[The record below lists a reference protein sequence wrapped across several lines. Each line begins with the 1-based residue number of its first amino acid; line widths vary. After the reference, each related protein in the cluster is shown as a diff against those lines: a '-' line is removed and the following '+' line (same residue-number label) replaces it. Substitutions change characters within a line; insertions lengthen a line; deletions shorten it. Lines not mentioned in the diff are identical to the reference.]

1 VSGGSIL
8 SPEQKQEKNLKDN
21 KNTPIWLKASALYV
35 SSIMSAL
42 FVFITLCAL
51 DGLVRSCP
59 SLFGSVWNPLGGQ
72 FGIMPMIWASGLLSL
87 SSLAMGWAFS
97 VGCCCYIHGFG
108 PKWAARLLAGIL
120 RIMTAVPTV
129 VYGFASVFLL
139 VPLIRNG
146 LGGSGFSW
154 LTASL
159 VLSLL
164 IIPTMVLSMDSAF
177 RTIESETRLTSAAL
191 GFTREQNMA
200 MVVIPASKEWIWSSA
215 LLGFGRAAGDTLIPT
230 MLAGNAVQY
239 ANTPLDAMRTLT
251 AHIGLV
257 LSSDVGGTAYLSLFV
272 AGGILL
278 FVSITANM
286 LFRLVR
292 RKSL

>member
-1 VSGGSIL
+1 M
-8 SPEQKQEKNLKDN
+8 NDN
-21 KNTPIWLKASALYV
+21 KNTPLWLKASAVYV
-35 SSIMSAL
+35 SSLMSAL
-42 FVFITLCAL
+42 FVFIAVCAL
-51 DGLVRSCP
+51 DGLLKGGP
-59 SLFGSVWNPLGGQ
+59 SLFGSVWDPEGGR
-72 FGIMPMIWASGLLSL
+72 FGITPMIWASALLSF
-87 SSLAMGWAFS
+87 SSLAIGWTFA
-97 VGCCCYIHGFG
+97 VGCCCFIHGFG
-108 PKWAARLLAGIL
+108 PKPAARVLSWIL
-120 RIMTAVPTV
+120 RIMTAIPTV

-164 IIPTMVLSMDSAF
+164 IMPTMVLSMDSAF
-177 RTIESETRLTSAAL
+177 RTIGSETYMTSAAL
-191 GFTREQNMA
+191 GLTPEQNVA
-200 MVVIPASKEWIWSSA
+200 MVVLPASGKWIWSSA

-239 ANTPLDAMRTLT
+239 ADTPLDAMRTLT

-278 FVSITANM
+278 FVSIAANIM
-286 LFRLVR
+286 FRLVR
-292 RKSL
+292 RGS

>member
-1 VSGGSIL
+1 MQL
-8 SPEQKQEKNLKDN
+8 NNN
-21 KNTPIWLKASALYV
+21 KNTPLWLKVSAVYV
-35 SSIMSAL
+35 SSLMSAIFL
-42 FVFITLCAL
+42 FITLCAL
-51 DGLVRSCP
+51 DGLLKGGP
-59 SLFGSVWNPLGGQ
+59 SLFGSLWNPEAEK

-87 SSLAMGWAFS
+87 SSLVMGWTLA
-97 VGCCCYIHGFG
+97 VGCCCFIHGFG
-108 PKWAARLLAGIL
+108 PRPAARLLSWML
-120 RIMTAVPTV
+120 RIMTAIPTV

-164 IIPTMVLSMDSAF
+164 ILPTMVLAMDSTF
-177 RTIESETRLTSAAL
+177 RTIESETSMTSAAL
-191 GFTREQNMA
+191 GLTTEQNVA
-200 MVVIPASKEWIWSSA
+200 MVVLPASGKWVCSSA

-239 ANTPLDAMRTLT
+239 ANSPLDAMRTLT

-257 LSSDVGGTAYLSLFV
+257 LSSDVGGTAYFSLYV

-286 LFRLVR
+286 LLRLLR
-292 RKSL
+292 RRS

>member
-1 VSGGSIL
+1 M
-8 SPEQKQEKNLKDN
+8 NDN
-21 KNTPIWLKASALYV
+21 KNTPLWLKASAVYV
-35 SSIMSAL
+35 SSLMSAL
-42 FVFITLCAL
+42 FVFIAVCAL
-51 DGLVRSCP
+51 DGLLKGGP
-59 SLFGSVWNPLGGQ
+59 SLFGSVWDPEGGR
-72 FGIMPMIWASGLLSL
+72 FGITPMIWASALLSF
-87 SSLAMGWAFS
+87 SSLAIGWTFA
-97 VGCCCYIHGFG
+97 VGCCCFIHGFG
-108 PKWAARLLAGIL
+108 PKPAARVLSWIL
-120 RIMTAVPTV
+120 RIMTAIPTV

-164 IIPTMVLSMDSAF
+164 IMPTMVLSMDSAF
-177 RTIESETRLTSAAL
+177 RTIGSETYMTSAAL
-191 GFTREQNMA
+191 GLTPEQNVA
-200 MVVIPASKEWIWSSA
+200 MVVLPASGKWIWSSA

-239 ANTPLDAMRTLT
+239 ADTPLDAMRTLT

-278 FVSITANM
+278 FVSITANIM
-286 LFRLVR
+286 FRLVR
-292 RKSL
+292 RGS

>member
-1 VSGGSIL
+1 M
-8 SPEQKQEKNLKDN
+8 NDN
-21 KNTPIWLKASALYV
+21 KNTPLWLKASAVYV
-35 SSIMSAL
+35 SSLMSAL
-42 FVFITLCAL
+42 FVFIAVCAL
-51 DGLVRSCP
+51 DGLLKGGP
-59 SLFGSVWNPLGGQ
+59 SLFGSVWDPEGGR
-72 FGIMPMIWASGLLSL
+72 FGITPMIWASALLSF
-87 SSLAMGWAFS
+87 SSLAIGWTFA
-97 VGCCCYIHGFG
+97 VGCCCFIHGFG
-108 PKWAARLLAGIL
+108 PKLAARVLSWIL
-120 RIMTAVPTV
+120 RIMTAIPTV

-164 IIPTMVLSMDSAF
+164 IMPTMVLSMDSAF
-177 RTIESETRLTSAAL
+177 RTIGSETYMTSAAL
-191 GFTREQNMA
+191 GLTPEQNVA
-200 MVVIPASKEWIWSSA
+200 MVVLPASGKWIWSSA

-239 ANTPLDAMRTLT
+239 ADTPLDAMRTLT

-278 FVSITANM
+278 FVSITANIM
-286 LFRLVR
+286 FRLVR
-292 RKSL
+292 RGS

>member
-1 VSGGSIL
+1 M
-8 SPEQKQEKNLKDN
+8 NDN
-21 KNTPIWLKASALYV
+21 KNTPLWLKASAVYV
-35 SSIMSAL
+35 SSLMSAL
-42 FVFITLCAL
+42 FVFIAVCAL
-51 DGLVRSCP
+51 DGLLKGGT
-59 SLFGSVWNPLGGQ
+59 SLFGSVWDPEGGR
-72 FGIMPMIWASGLLSL
+72 FGITPMIWASALLSF
-87 SSLAMGWAFS
+87 SSLAIGWTFA
-97 VGCCCYIHGFG
+97 VGCCCFIHGFG
-108 PKWAARLLAGIL
+108 PKPAARVLSWIL
-120 RIMTAVPTV
+120 RIMTAIPTV

-164 IIPTMVLSMDSAF
+164 IMPTMVLSMDSAF
-177 RTIESETRLTSAAL
+177 RTIGSETYMTSAAL
-191 GFTREQNMA
+191 GLTPEQNVA
-200 MVVIPASKEWIWSSA
+200 MVVLPASGKWIWSSA

-239 ANTPLDAMRTLT
+239 ADTPLDAMRTLT

-278 FVSITANM
+278 FVSIAANIM
-286 LFRLVR
+286 FRLVR
-292 RKSL
+292 RGS

>member
-1 VSGGSIL
+1 M
-8 SPEQKQEKNLKDN
+8 NDN
-21 KNTPIWLKASALYV
+21 KNTPIWLKASAVYV
-35 SSIMSAL
+35 SSLMSAL
-42 FVFITLCAL
+42 FVFITVCAF
-51 DGLVRSCP
+51 DGLVRSGP
-59 SLFGSVWNPLGGQ
+59 SLFGSVWNPEGGQ
-72 FGIMPMIWASGLLSL
+72 FGIMPMIWASGLLSV
-87 SSLAMGWAFS
+87 SSLVMGWTFS
-97 VGCCCYIHGFG
+97 VGCCCFIRGYG
-108 PKWAARLLAGIL
+108 PKWMAKLLARIL
-120 RIMTAVPTV
+120 RIMTAIPTV

-154 LTASL
+154 MTASL

-164 IIPTMVLSMDSAF
+164 IMPTMVLSMDSAL

-191 GFTREQNMA
+191 GFTREQNIA
-200 MVVIPASKEWIWSSA
+200 MVVLPASRQWILSSA

-278 FVSITANM
+278 FVSISANI

>member
-1 VSGGSIL
+1 M
-8 SPEQKQEKNLKDN
+8 NDN
-21 KNTPIWLKASALYV
+21 KNTPIWLKASAVYV
-35 SSIMSAL
+35 SSLMSAL
-42 FVFITLCAL
+42 FVFITVCAF
-51 DGLVRSCP
+51 DGLVRSGP
-59 SLFGSVWNPLGGQ
+59 SLFGSIWDPEDGR
-72 FGIMPMIWASGLLSL
+72 FGIMPMIWASGLLSV
-87 SSLAMGWAFS
+87 SSLVIGWAFA
-97 VGCCCYIHGFG
+97 VGCCCFIHGFG
-108 PKWAARLLAGIL
+108 PKWTSRLLARIL

-164 IIPTMVLSMDSAF
+164 IMPTMVLSMDSAF

-191 GFTREQNMA
+191 GFTREQNIA
-200 MVVIPASKEWIWSSA
+200 MVVLPASRQWIWSSA

-239 ANTPLDAMRTLT
+239 ASTPLDAMRTLT

-278 FVSITANM
+278 FVSISANI
-286 LFRLVR
+286 LFRLLS

>member
-1 VSGGSIL
+1 
-8 SPEQKQEKNLKDN
+8 
-21 KNTPIWLKASALYV
+21 
-35 SSIMSAL
+35 MSAL